1 MDRTCSHTYTRA
13 DTRAQTHWQV
23 MKPVLL
29 ANLYGTVALARISSL
44 DTAVGLIGTGLG
56 PVLFGVCR

>member
-1 MDRTCSHTYTRA
+1 
-13 DTRAQTHWQV
+13 